1 MSLCELCLYSW
12 VPFDSWER
20 VLTLNICKN
29 SILTLRIPDKGSLLT
44 KVRYF
49 GKIKNGQDLVNFYQN
64 DHYVSEPSNIK
75 FAKLKKNLH
84 FFMAST
90 SKLYSNKHIEFPS

>member
-49 GKIKNGQDLVNFYQN
+49 GKIKNGQHLVNFYQN
-64 DHYVSEPSNIK
+64 DHFTKMTIM
-75 FAKLKKNLH
+75 FQNLVI
-84 FFMAST
+84 
-90 SKLYSNKHIEFPS
+90 LNLQN